1 MNSYVVAVPT
11 YNRVNE
17 VINKTLETLKNGKI
31 SKKHIY
37 LFVANKEQEKLYE
50 DAVPKTMYHKIVVGE
65 KGIRNQRKFI
75 SKYFPVNKYIVSI
88 DDDVEELLMMHN
100 AEKLV
105 KINNLDEFFKNAYK
119 KLKKEKLFVWGIYPV
134 RNPFFMKKTVTTDL
148 RFIIGV
154 LFGYINR
161 HNAQLYPSIESET
174 KEDYEQTIL
183 YYKMDGGVIRYN
195 YITPKTKFNAPG
207 GLGTDRFARNKHAA
221 DYLTKTYP
229 DIITPFSRKNGTP
242 EVKLKK
248 LPYKHKTTKKHKH
261 NNKNKT
267 KKH

>member
-75 SKYFPVNKYIVSI
+75 SKYFPVNRYIVSI

-105 KINNLDEFFKNAYK
+105 KINNSHAPLYIKIYTIDSQVAKQI
-119 KLKKEKLFVWGIYPV
+119 KLMLSCKRV
-134 RNPFFMKKTVTTDL
+134 
-148 RFIIGV
+148 
-154 LFGYINR
+154 
-161 HNAQLYPSIESET
+161 
-174 KEDYEQTIL
+174 
-183 YYKMDGGVIRYN
+183 
-195 YITPKTKFNAPG
+195 
-207 GLGTDRFARNKHAA
+207 
-221 DYLTKTYP
+221 
-229 DIITPFSRKNGTP
+229 
-242 EVKLKK
+242 
-248 LPYKHKTTKKHKH
+248 
-261 NNKNKT
+261 
-267 KKH
+267 